1 MKNLIG
7 NDWKD
12 SSSLNVVEVIN
23 PATSSLID
31 TVPESTVDDVVLAI
45 NLAKA
50 AFSKWEDTTIFERG
64 EILTKF
70 AKLVKEDKEDLAVV
84 LSEETGKALK
94 ESLSELDSFYDL
106 TLSLVANAKSLYGKS
121 VPNGIEN
128 EKDNSLQL
136 TTRTP
141 VGVVGVILPGVFKLE
156 LLAHKVVSALLMGN
170 SVIVKPSRKAPL
182 VVTKLVYMLR
192 QAGVYEGVVQV
203 IHGDGKIV
211 GQAIAMHPDVNIVT
225 FNGTTANGIRVMA
238 ATSKNLTKTLL
249 GLEGNNAFILCK
261 DGDVDLAV
269 EEAATSRLYNAGQIS
284 NCNKRFI
291 IHSSLKEEFI
301 NKLIR
306 RIGAVKLG
314 VPSGKD
320 TDLGCLI
327 SEDAAKKVE
336 KQVNDMVA
344 TGAKLVIGGRRSG
357 AFYEPTIIT
366 DINKN
371 MPVASNLNIN
381 GPVISIIEF
390 ENLNDAVD
398 IVNNSAY
405 GDGVSVFTRNI
416 KLAFKLS
423 AFIRNGKVVVNG
435 STLNSNNYVESE
447 GWKYSGSGKEG
458 VVSSLEE
465 MSKVKAIILKD
476 VLD

>member
-31 TVPESTVDDVVLAI
+31 TVPNSTVDDVVLAI

-50 AFSKWEDTTIFERG
+50 AFSRWEDTTIFERG
-64 EILTKF
+64 EILAKF
-70 AKLVKEDKEDLAVV
+70 AKLLMEEKEDLAGVF
-84 LSEETGKALK
+84 SEESGKALK
-94 ESLSELDSFYDL
+94 ESLNEIDEFYELTM
-106 TLSLVANAKSLYGKS
+106 TLIANAKSLYGIT
-121 VPNGIEN
+121 VPSGIEN
-128 EKDNSLQL
+128 EKDNSLQF

-156 LLAHKVVSALLMGN
+156 LLAYKVISALLMGN
-170 SVIVKPSRKAPL
+170 AVIVKPSKKAPL

-211 GQAIAMHPDVNIVT
+211 GQAIAMHPDVNLIS
-225 FNGTTANGIRVMA
+225 FNGTTANGIRVMTTA
-238 ATSKNLTKTLL
+238 AKNLTKTIL

-269 EEAATSRLYNAGQIS
+269 EEAAIGRLYNAGQLS
-284 NCNKRFI
+284 SSNKRFL

-306 RIGAVKLG
+306 KIGSVKLG
-314 VPSGKD
+314 SPNAKD

-327 SEDAAKKVE
+327 SEEEAKKVE
-336 KQVNDMVA
+336 KQVNDIINV
-344 TGAKLVIGGRRSG
+344 GAKLVIGGRRSG
-357 AFYEPTIIT
+357 AFYEPTILS
-366 DINKN
+366 DINRN
-371 MPVASNLNIN
+371 MPVALNSSIN

-390 ENLNDAVD
+390 DNLNDAVD
-398 IVNNSAY
+398 IVNDSVYAK
-405 GDGVSVFTRNI
+405 GVSVFTKNM
-416 KLAFKLS
+416 KLAFKL
-423 AFIRNGKVVVNG
+423 ATFIKNGKVVVNG
-435 STLNSNNYVESE
+435 STINDINDVTTE
-447 GWKYSGSGKEG
+447 GWKYSGCGKEG
-458 VVSSLEE
+458 VVAALEE
-465 MSKVKAIILKD
+465 MSKIKSIVLKD